1 MSKNVKKVHPEL
13 ACILQKYIF
22 YSQEV
27 PYLKDALVSVGKM
40 PAKIT
45 TAVIL
50 A

>member
-1 MSKNVKKVHPEL
+1 MLKVHPEL
-13 ACILQKYIF
+13 ACVLQKCIF

-40 PAKIT
+40 PIT
-45 TAVIL
+45 TEVIL